1 MAAGQFTPVL
11 QFLCRYGAAAD
22 DIGLTDGQLL
32 ERFLHE
38 GDETAF
44 TMLLRR
50 HGPMVLGV
58 CRRVLRDRH
67 EAEDAFQATFLLLV
81 RKAGS
86 LRRPDRLGPWLHG
99 VAHRTAL
106 KARARA
112 ARRPQCGQSPED
124 WPAPVSPNDLV
135 WRDLRP
141 VLDDAIRRLPSKY
154 RVPFVLCYLEG
165 MTNAQAARHLGC
177 PPGTIATRLAR
188 ARAQLRVRLVRQGV
202 TLSAGVLATA
212 LAEGTAAARI
222 SPLLLDAATQL
233 ATAFRA
239 GKGVLVSAEVV
250 ALMKGVWTSMLME
263 KLKVLTLVL
272 GTVAMAGLGVG
283 LATFPALGE
292 EPTAPTVEAVPAP
305 PAPPTTQ
312 ATPVNQTPNFRVEAP
327 TRRIAQLVAEAAERH
342 RRELARRWLGRE
354 IPPWPEPCPIQV
366 KITPDQPHGGATSF
380 QFEGGKV
387 KTQRMVLEGSL
398 ENLLANTLPHEVTHT
413 VLAHYFGAPVPR
425 WADEGAALLS
435 EDEEEQQR
443 YQRHARQILNAP
455 DRAIPLRRLLGLRDY
470 PTDVM
475 ALFAEGYSLT
485 RFLVGQQGR
494 RTFLAF
500 VKQGGRDGWDKAV
513 QTHYHFADVGALE
526 KAWLA
531 SLHLDRSPPT
541 PPDQGEEL
549 KEERNAASDV
559 GLAPVTAIAVLHK
572 DGRIVVRWPV
582 HYYQPKTTSVSV
594 NSDQPPQVVNAYE
607 PVSTYASHGFQIGE
621 VRAYGTDGRRIATKD
636 LEKRLRKPTP
646 VLIAQDGRPV
656 SAFYLQVIK
665 EGTVI
670 LVVPPA
676 PRVPPPPTVPAPAVP
691 EYQPPAVLPPSRVP
705 DGGR

>member
-86 LRRPDRLGPWLHG
+86 LRQPDRLGPWLHG

-112 ARRPQCGQSPED
+112 GRRPQCGQSPED

-141 VLDDAIRRLPSKY
+141 VLDDAIRRLPPKY

-212 LAEGTAAARI
+212 LAEGTATARV

-233 ATAFRA
+233 ATAFRG
-239 GKGVLVSAEVV
+239 GKGVLASVEVV

-263 KLKVLTLVL
+263 KLKVLTLIL

-283 LATFPALGE
+283 LATFPAPGE
-292 EPTAPTVEAVPAP
+292 EPAAPTVEPVPAP
-305 PAPPTTQ
+305 PMPPTAR
-312 ATPVNQTPNFRVEAP
+312 ATPVSQTPNFRVEAP
-327 TRRIAQLVAEAAERH
+327 TRRIAQLVAEAAERQ

-354 IPPWPEPCPIQV
+354 MPPWPEPCPIQV
-366 KITPDQPHGGATSF
+366 KIAPDRSPGGATSF

-387 KTQRMVLEGSL
+387 KTQRMALEGSL

-443 YQRHARQILNAP
+443 YQGHARQILNNP
-455 DRAIPLRRLLGLRDY
+455 DRAIPLRRLLALRDY

-485 RFLVGQQGR
+485 RFLVKQQDH

-500 VKQGGRDGWDKAV
+500 VKQGGRGGWDKAV

-541 PPDQGEEL
+541 PPDQREEL
-549 KEERNAASDV
+549 KEERNRASDV
-559 GLAPVTAIAVLHK
+559 GPAPVTAMAVLHK
-572 DGRIVVRWPV
+572 DGWVVVRWPV
-582 HYYQPKTTSVSV
+582 HYYEPKTSSVSA
-594 NSDQPPQVVNAYE
+594 NSDQPPRVVMAYA
-607 PVSTYASHGFQIGE
+607 PVSYYTSRGFQIGE
-621 VRAYGTDGRRIATKD
+621 VQAYRTDGRHIDTKD
-636 LEKRLRKPTP
+636 LEMRLRKPTA
-646 VLIAQDGRPV
+646 VLVAQDGRPV

-676 PRVPPPPTVPAPAVP
+676 PRVPPPPVVPAPAVP
-691 EYQPPAVLPPSRVP
+691 EYQPSAVLPPSRVP